1 MQNFCEYTECI
12 KRALE
17 DAEDISDL
25 EAFDKWPDAS
35 VFDWEHFSEKIG
47 NLHEKRVIKL
57 HAGGLYENAWGM
69 RGQEQFLMDMVLNPE
84 MAHYI
89 MGKISDYWYEYIRRA
104 LEAAGDK
111 IDIVYTYDDIAT
123 QATLI
128 MSPQMLEEFVYP
140 YHRKINALIK
150 SFGKKILY
158 HSCGSVISQIDNIRK
173 FPIDI
178 LNPLQPMAAGM
189 DFETIKNTWGDTLCF
204 HGGICVQQ
212 TLPFGTPVQVRSAVK
227 HAISVLGRDGGYIM
241 TSAHYIQNDTPVE
254 NILAMYDTALR

>member
-1 MQNFCEYTECI
+1 MEIDIQFVFPDGPVFVPEILPDGTWYDPCGALMRNVKNDFCEYTECI
-12 KRALE
+12 KRALA

-47 NLHEKRVIKL
+47 NLHEKRVIKR

-89 MGKISDYWYEYIRRA
+89 MGKI
-104 LEAAGDK
+104 
-111 IDIVYTYDDIAT
+111 
-123 QATLI
+123 
-128 MSPQMLEEFVYP
+128 
-140 YHRKINALIK
+140 NALIK

-173 FPIDI
+173 LPIDI